1 MAAPQ
6 TKMIYDLQDADLSVV
21 LTQGRLVAEEAK
33 RTFGPLSAE
42 QINWKPGEAE
52 WSIGQCFDHLIISN
66 RPYFTIIEEIGRG
79 HRRQSGWERM
89 PLLPRLCYSS
99 SGSAFF
105 PPYVIPMCWE
115 SMRRCGGDRGPY
127 TSRLNG

>member
-66 RPYFTIIEEIGRG
+66 RPYFTIIEEKSDVTARIVEDWLAGI
-79 HRRQSGWERM
+79 E
-89 PLLPRLCYSS
+89 
-99 SGSAFF
+99 GS
-105 PPYVIPMCWE
+105 
-115 SMRRCGGDRGPY
+115 D
-127 TSRLNG
+127 